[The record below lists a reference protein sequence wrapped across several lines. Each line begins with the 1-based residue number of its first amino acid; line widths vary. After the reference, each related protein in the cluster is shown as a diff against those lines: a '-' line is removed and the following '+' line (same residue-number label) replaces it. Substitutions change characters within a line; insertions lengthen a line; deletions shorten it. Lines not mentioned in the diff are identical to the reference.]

1 MATRKKQ
8 AGRAGSRRG
17 AANGAK
23 RAARKPAARK
33 RTGGAGAADGAT
45 MRVRMYRSGLGD
57 SFLLSFPAA
66 QGEFHLLV
74 DCGVFNG
81 TPGEKKKMTDA
92 AADIVQRTGGHLH
105 ALAVTHEHYDH
116 LIGFKHAKPAF
127 DGLTVDDVWMSWV
140 EGNSALA
147 KQLKEIQN
155 QLKLSLHQALGALRA
170 DPSRSEHVARLQ
182 NVLAFGGDPLAANY
196 SVQLGEIMAGL
207 RKRKGKSAT
216 LLEPH
221 TSFALPGVA
230 GVRVF
235 VLGPP
240 RDMAGIRRMDDS
252 TKDPQTYRD
261 SAFAVAPFG
270 DFARAVSA
278 RVAPDEATKAE
289 LPPFESRYARR
300 ERDVRAPGYAHGAF
314 FREHY
319 GFTDRESEPWRRID
333 SDWLGAAD
341 QLALQL
347 DSLTNNSSLA
357 MAIELSPAGPVV
369 LMAADAQVGN
379 WLSWHDQP
387 FVVPAEGGAAA
398 RRVTA
403 ADLLSRTV
411 LYKVGHHG
419 SHNATLKQ
427 KGLELMTDDRLTAM
441 IPTDEKWA
449 LQKKH
454 WHMPHAPLARA
465 LVAATAGRVLRVDHG
480 LPKSGIS
487 AAEKARLEART
498 EVTDLYVELKVAMK

>member
-8 AGRAGSRRG
+8 AGRAGARRG
-17 AANGAK
+17 AANGGK

-33 RTGGAGAADGAT
+33 RTGGAAAGAT

-74 DCGVFNG
+74 DCGVFSG
-81 TPGEKKKMTDA
+81 TTGEKQRMIDV
-92 AADIVQRTGGHLH
+92 AADIVQRTGGRLH

-127 DGLTVDDVWMSWV
+127 DALTVDDVWMSWV

-147 KQLKEIQN
+147 KQLKDIQN
-155 QLKLSLHQALGALRA
+155 QLKLSLHQALTALRE
-170 DPSRSEHVARLQ
+170 DPSRREHVARLQ
-182 NVLAFGGDPLAANY
+182 NLLAFGGDPLAANY
-196 SVQLGEIMAGL
+196 SEQLGEIMARL
-207 RKRKGKSAT
+207 RKRKGRSAT

-221 TSFALPGVA
+221 TTFALPGVA
-230 GVRVF
+230 GARVF

-252 TKDPQTYRD
+252 RKDPQTYRD

-270 DFARAVSA
+270 DFARAVSE
-278 RVAPDEATKAE
+278 RVKPDPAAAAD
-289 LPPFESRYARR
+289 LPPFEARYARR
-300 ERDVRAPGYAHGAF
+300 QKDVRAPGYAHRDF

-319 GFTDRESEPWRRID
+319 GFGPGESEPWRRID

-357 MAIELSPAGPVV
+357 LAIELSSGGPVV
-369 LMAADAQVGN
+369 LLAADAQVGN
-379 WLSWHDQP
+379 WLSWHDKS
-387 FVVPAEGGAAA
+387 FDVPAEGGHAA

-403 ADLLSRTV
+403 ADLLGRTV

-441 IPTDEKWA
+441 IPTDEQWA

-465 LVAATAGRVLRVDHG
+465 LVSATAGRVLRVDHG
-480 LPKSGIS
+480 LPAAGIT
-487 AAEKARLEART
+487 AAEKSRLEART
-498 EVTDLYVELKVAMK
+498 EVTELYVDLEVPMK